1 MMGVV
6 ITIWAG
12 WGWGCEW
19 EGTHMS
25 ANAASETGSSP
36 AASPPRAATRACGG
50 GVARRREQ
58 ERRMEG
64 RHDGLGLVSNLHG
77 EERPHPTDDR
87 ATRGATCHTAME

>member
-1 MMGVV
+1 MQRRTLHPADGVAV
-6 ITIWAG
+6 VHPRLQHRAG
-12 WGWGCEW
+12 ALGDRQLVERGR
-19 EGTHMS
+19 GRS
-25 ANAASETGSSP
+25 
-36 AASPPRAATRACGG
+36 RAATRACGG

-87 ATRGATCHTAME
+87 ATRGATG